1 VNRDL
6 PLDDRP
12 NPTGA
17 MNLDRE
23 QLERAI
29 AAQES
34 LRGALDD
41 EVVDAA
47 VAALRDK
54 LSSMGPPPD
63 EARRQVTILF
73 ADVAG
78 FTTLAETRD
87 AEEVGEA
94 MNELWHR
101 VDAVILEHGGSIDK
115 HMGDAVMALW
125 GATGAREDDPERA
138 ISAALAIQRE
148 VGGLELAGRPL
159 RVRVGIN
166 TGMVL
171 VGRVGSKGE
180 TTAVGDAVNVAS
192 RLEEIAGP
200 GTILVSHDTYRHVRG
215 VFDVREEEPVAVRG
229 RGEHVR
235 AYTVLGAKRRKFR
248 LSTRG
253 VEGIETRM
261 IGRESEL
268 QALIEMLRETI
279 EEREPRVVTI
289 LGEAGLGKSRLMFE
303 FTSAVELLPDR
314 VRVFAGRA
322 HQEMPTLQFALVR
335 DLFASRFG
343 IQESDSADV
352 KRSKFET
359 GMGVFLGEGEES
371 RMMTHIVGQLIGF
384 DFSASPFVKPVLSN
398 ARQIRDRALRYATE
412 FMRRVTAE
420 LPALVL
426 LEDIHWADHGSLDFV
441 DHVTR
446 TCAGARLFVLCLA
459 RPTLL
464 ERRPSWGE
472 GMTHHDR
479 IELRPLTKR
488 QSRQLVEEI
497 LKQSES
503 VPEVLREVVVGS
515 AEGNP
520 FYVEELIKMLID
532 QGVIQ
537 PAADRWRIDARRLV
551 EVRVPPTLTGIIQA
565 RLDRL
570 SRWERVVLQRAS
582 IVGREFWREAIG
594 RMGEEPG
601 ESLSQALE
609 SLRGK
614 ELIYRHESSQFEG
627 DTEFTFKHAL
637 LRDVTYESVLRRDRV
652 AWHRVVAGWLVERS
666 GDEGDRF
673 AAVIADHFE
682 RAGVA
687 WEAAEWY
694 GRAARHEQRAYAHET
709 AIEYYRRA
717 IDFASEAQAVSG
729 ESGRGRRIEWYRGM
743 AEALGV
749 LARFDDAID
758 AYEKMRAAAAAAG
771 DKVAEA
777 RAWNGR
783 GFIEQRKGD
792 YQGLLASA
800 ERAEELAAEA
810 GDAPEARIERV
821 VALVRMSDG
830 YFRLGAAREQEALA
844 TRALELATEL
854 GEGALRE
861 KALSL
866 KLLGMANQV
875 AGRFEEARHR
885 KEEALEIFRRM
896 GDHQTVGMMLNS
908 LGETLRLKGNYTTAR
923 DRYQEALS
931 IARETGHL
939 PEQILCLSNLAG
951 ARLGLGEFAE
961 AERLLREA
969 IALAGPAGYHVL
981 PEAYR
986 FLAEACLGQ
995 NRVEEAL
1002 EAARLALTLSRD
1014 ESPDHLGH
1022 AWRVLGRVAGRVGPV
1037 EIGGEAWTPNACF
1050 EESARIF
1057 EGSEMDS
1064 ERARTLYDWGRYERE
1079 SGHIQGGERRLEE
1092 ARSIF
1097 TLLGMPLDTEPAGRP
1112 G

>member
-1 VNRDL
+1 MKRDL
-6 PLDDRP
+6 EDRP
-12 NPTGA
+12 DPREATSS
-17 MNLDRE
+17 DRE

-34 LRGALDD
+34 LRSTLGDD
-41 EVVDAA
+41 VVDAA

-54 LSSMGPPPD
+54 LAGLAPPQD
-63 EARRQVTILF
+63 ETRRLVTILF
-73 ADVAG
+73 ADVSG
-78 FTTLAETRD
+78 FTALAETRD
-87 AEEVGEA
+87 AEEVSEA
-94 MNELWHR
+94 MNQLWRR
-101 VDAVILEHGGSIDK
+101 VDGVILEHGGSIDK

-138 ISAALAIQRE
+138 VSAALGIQRE
-148 VGGLELAGRPL
+148 IGGLELAGRPL

-171 VGRVGSKGE
+171 VGRVGSRGE

-192 RLEEIAGP
+192 RLEELAAP

-215 VFDVREEEPVAVRG
+215 VFDVREEEPAAVRG
-229 RGEHVR
+229 RGEPVR
-235 AYTVLGAKRRKFR
+235 VYTVLAAKRQRFR

-261 IGRESEL
+261 IGREREL
-268 QALIEMLRETI
+268 NALTEMMRETFD
-279 EEREPRVVTI
+279 EREPRVVTVF
-289 LGEAGLGKSRLMFE
+289 GEAGLGKTRLMFE
-303 FTSAVELLPDR
+303 FMSAVELQPER
-314 VRVFAGRA
+314 VWMFAGRA
-322 HQEMPTLQFALVR
+322 HQEMPALQYALVR

-343 IQESDSADV
+343 IQESDSAEV
-352 KRSKFET
+352 KRSKFGN
-359 GMGVFLGEGEES
+359 GMEIFLGPGEES
-371 RMMTHIVGQLIGF
+371 RMMAHVLGQLIGF
-384 DFSASPFVKPVLSN
+384 DFSTSPYVRPMLGN
-398 ARQIRDRALRYATE
+398 ARQIRDRALRYAAE
-412 FMRRVTAE
+412 FMRRVTQK
-420 LPALVL
+420 LPAVVL
-426 LEDIHWADHGSLDFV
+426 LEDIHWADNGSLDFV
-441 DHVTR
+441 DQVTR
-446 TCAGARLFVLCLA
+446 ACAGARLFVLCLA
-459 RPTLL
+459 RPSLL

-472 GMTHHDR
+472 GMEHHDR
-479 IELRPLTKR
+479 IDLRPLTKR

-497 LKQSES
+497 LRQSES

-537 PAADRWRIDARRLV
+537 PDPERWRIDARRLV

-582 IVGREFWREAIG
+582 IVGREFWSEAIE

-601 ESLSQALE
+601 ASVGEALE
-609 SLRGK
+609 SLRLK
-614 ELIYRHESSQFEG
+614 ELVYRHESSQFEG
-627 DTEFTFKHAL
+627 DAEFTFKHAL
-637 LRDVTYESVLRRDRV
+637 LRDVTYESVLKRDRV

-666 GDEGDRF
+666 GEEGDRF

-682 RAGVA
+682 RAGVPG
-687 WEAAEWY
+687 EAAEWY
-694 GRAARHEQRAYAHET
+694 GRAARHEQRAYAHAT

-717 IDFASEAQAVSG
+717 IDFASEAQAISG

-758 AYEKMRAAAAAAG
+758 AYEKMRAAAAASG

-800 ERAEELAAEA
+800 ERAEELAAQA
-810 GDAPEARIERV
+810 GDTPDARIERV
-821 VALVRMSDG
+821 LALVRMSDG
-830 YFRLGAAREQEALA
+830 YFRLGAAREQGELA
-844 TRALELATEL
+844 TRALELATSL
-854 GEGALRE
+854 GDAGLRE
-861 KALSL
+861 QALSL
-866 KLLGMANQV
+866 KLLGMAHQV
-875 AGRFEEARHR
+875 AGRFGEAQGR
-885 KEEALEIFRRM
+885 KEEALAIFRRM

-908 LGETLRLKGNYTTAR
+908 LGETLRLKGDYAAAR

-931 IARETGHL
+931 IARETGHR

-951 ARLGLGEFAE
+951 ARLGLGEFEE
-961 AERLLREA
+961 AERLLTEA
-969 IALAGPAGYHVL
+969 IDLAGPAGYHVL

-986 FLAEACLGQ
+986 FLAEACLGMG
-995 NRVEEAL
+995 RDDEAL

-1022 AWRVLGRVAGRVGPV
+1022 AWRVLGRVTARVGPV
-1037 EIGGEAWTPNACF
+1037 EIGDETWTPEASFAEATRVF
-1050 EESARIF
+1050 ERA
-1057 EGSEMDS
+1057 EMDS
-1064 ERARTLYDWGRYERE
+1064 ERARVLFDWGRYDRE
-1079 SGHIQGGERRLEE
+1079 AGRLEE
-1092 ARSIF
+1092 GEQKLEAARAIF
-1097 TLLGMPLDTEPAGRP
+1097 ARLGMSLGPQAAARAG
-1112 G
+1112 

>member
-1 VNRDL
+1 MKND
-6 PLDDRP
+6 PP
-12 NPTGA
+12 AGPSP
-17 MNLDRE
+17 DRE

-34 LRGALDD
+34 LRDSLGS

-47 VAALRDK
+47 VTALREK
-54 LSSMGPPPD
+54 L
-63 EARRQVTILF
+63 EALAPIQEETRRQVTILF
-73 ADVAG
+73 ADVSG
-78 FTTLAETRD
+78 FTSMAETRD
-87 AEEVGEA
+87 AEEVSAA
-94 MNELWHR
+94 MNELWRR
-101 VDAVILEHGGSIDK
+101 VDGVILENGGTIDK

-125 GATGAREDDPERA
+125 GASGAREDDPERA
-138 ISAALAIQRE
+138 ITAALAIQRDID
-148 VGGLELAGRPL
+148 GLELAGRPV

-192 RLEEIAGP
+192 RLEEMAAP
-200 GTILVSHDTYRHVRG
+200 GAILVSHDTYRHVRG
-215 VFDVREEEPVAVRG
+215 VFEVREEEAVAVRG
-229 RGEHVR
+229 RGEPVR
-235 AYTVLGAKRRKFR
+235 VYTVLAAKRRAFR

-268 QALIEMLRETI
+268 RALIEMLRETI
-279 EEREPRVVTI
+279 DERDPRVVTVF
-289 LGEAGLGKSRLMFE
+289 GEAGLGKSRLMFE
-303 FTSAVELLPDR
+303 FASAVELLPDR
-314 VRVFAGRA
+314 VRVFTARA
-322 HQEMPTLQFALVR
+322 HQEMPALQFALVR

-343 IQESDSADV
+343 IQESDPIDV
-352 KRSKFET
+352 KRGKFEN
-359 GMGVFLGEGEES
+359 GMEVFLGPGEES
-371 RMMTHIVGQLIGF
+371 RMMAHIVGQLIGL
-384 DFSASPFVKPVLSN
+384 DFSTSPFVKPLIGN
-398 ARQIRDRALRYATE
+398 PRQIRDRALRYAAE
-412 FMRRVTAE
+412 FMRRVTQE
-420 LPALVL
+420 LPALIL
-426 LEDIHWADHGSLDFV
+426 LEDIHWADNGSLDFV
-441 DHVTR
+441 DQVTR
-446 TCAGARLFVLCLA
+446 ACEGARMFVLCLA
-459 RPTLL
+459 RPSLL

-472 GMTHHDR
+472 GMAHHQR
-479 IELRPLTKR
+479 IDLRPLTKR
-488 QSRQLVEEI
+488 QSRQLVEDI
-497 LKQSES
+497 LRQSES

-537 PAADRWRIDARRLV
+537 PTPEVWRVDARRLV

-582 IVGREFWREAIG
+582 IVGREFWAEAIE
-594 RMGEEPG
+594 RMGEEPASAVG
-601 ESLSQALE
+601 QALE

-614 ELIYRHESSQFEG
+614 EIIYRHEASQFE
-627 DTEFTFKHAL
+627 DDVEFTFKHAL
-637 LRDVTYESVLRRDRV
+637 LRDVTYESVLKRDRV
-652 AWHRVVAGWLVERS
+652 AWHRVVATWLVDRS
-666 GDEGDRF
+666 GGDGDRF

-682 RAGVA
+682 RAGIA
-687 WEAAEWY
+687 SEAAEWY

-709 AIEYYRRA
+709 AIDYYRRA

-729 ESGRGRRIEWYRGM
+729 ESGRQRRIEWYRGM

-810 GDAPEARIERV
+810 GDLPEARIERV

-830 YFRLGAAREQEALA
+830 YFRLGAAEEQEALA
-844 TRALELATEL
+844 ARSLELATSL
-854 GEGALRE
+854 GEAALRE
-861 KALSL
+861 QALSL
-866 KLLGMANQV
+866 KLLGMASQV
-875 AGRFEEARHR
+875 AGRFEEARRR
-885 KEEALEIFRRM
+885 KEQALEIFRRL

-908 LGETLRLKGNYTTAR
+908 LGETLRLKGDYAAAR

-931 IARETGHL
+931 IARETGHR

-969 IALAGPAGYHVL
+969 IDLAGPAGYHVL

-986 FLAEACLGQ
+986 FLAEACLGLGR
-995 NRVEEAL
+995 NEDAL

-1022 AWRVLGRVAGRVGPV
+1022 AWRVLGRVASRTGPE
-1037 EIGGEAWTPNACF
+1037 EIGGENWTPEACF
-1050 EESARIF
+1050 EESVRVF
-1057 EGSEMDS
+1057 QRSKMDS
-1064 ERARTLYDWGRYERE
+1064 ERARTLLDWGRHERE
-1079 SGHIQGGERRLEE
+1079 TGLGAEAEARLEE
-1092 ARSIF
+1092 ARAIF
-1097 TLLGMPLDTEPAGRP
+1097 ERLGMAHDPEPAARAG
-1112 G
+1112 